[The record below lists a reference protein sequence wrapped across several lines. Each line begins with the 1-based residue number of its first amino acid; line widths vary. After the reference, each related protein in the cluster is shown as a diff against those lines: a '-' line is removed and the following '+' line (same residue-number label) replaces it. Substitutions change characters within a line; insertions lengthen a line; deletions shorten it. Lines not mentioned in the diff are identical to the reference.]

1 MTNELKATLLCVAF
15 LTDYALC
22 LGYGRV
28 DLLLMSLAVFIVI
41 LAASA
46 KLEKVEK
53 RLKRYKDD
61 ADRRGREEMAS
72 KNESIEEPQ
81 EETPVITVTRGRRAS

>member
-1 MTNELKATLLCVAF
+1 MTNEIKATLLCVAF

-28 DLLLMSLAVFIVI
+28 DLLLVSLAVFIVI

-61 ADRRGREEMAS
+61 ADRRGREQMAG
-72 KNESIEEPQ
+72 
-81 EETPVITVTRGRRAS
+81 EETQEAPVITVTRGSRDSCGT

>member
-1 MTNELKATLLCVAF
+1 MKNEVKVVLFCIAF

-22 LGYGRV
+22 LGYERV
-28 DLLLMSLAVFIVI
+28 DLLAVSLVVFVTI

-46 KLEKVEK
+46 KLEKAEK

-61 ADRRGREEMAS
+61 ADRRGREEMSEEA
-72 KNESIEEPQ
+72 ESVEGPQ
-81 EETPVITVTRGRRAS
+81 EPPVIVMTRGKAS

>member
-28 DLLLMSLAVFIVI
+28 DLLAVSLVVFIVI

-53 RLKRYKDD
+53 RLKLYKDD
-61 ADRRGREEMAS
+61 ADRRGREEMAEEA
-72 KNESIEEPQ
+72 ESIAETQ
-81 EETPVITVTRGRRAS
+81 EAPVIIMTRGKAS

>member
-28 DLLLMSLAVFIVI
+28 DLLLVSLAVFIVI

-46 KLEKVEK
+46 KLEKAEK

-61 ADRRGREEMAS
+61 ADRRGREQMA
-72 KNESIEEPQ
+72 EIREEQAEQPRI
-81 EETPVITVTRGRRAS
+81 VMTRGKAS

>member
-1 MTNELKATLLCVAF
+1 MKNEVKVVLFCIAF

-22 LGYGRV
+22 LANWRI
-28 DLLLMSLAVFIVI
+28 DMLLISLVFFVVI

-61 ADRRGREEMAS
+61 ADRRGREQMA
-72 KNESIEEPQ
+72 
-81 EETPVITVTRGRRAS
+81 EETQEAPVITVTRGSRAS

>member
-1 MTNELKATLLCVAF
+1 MTNELKTTLLCVAF

-28 DLLLMSLAVFIVI
+28 DLLLVSLAVFIVI

-72 KNESIEEPQ
+72 KNESV
-81 EETPVITVTRGRRAS
+81 EETQEAPVIVITRGKAS

>member
-1 MTNELKATLLCVAF
+1 MTNELKAALLCVAF

-28 DLLLMSLAVFIVI
+28 DLLAVSLVVFVTI

-46 KLEKVEK
+46 KLEKAEK

-61 ADRRGREEMAS
+61 ADRRGREQMA
-72 KNESIEEPQ
+72 
-81 EETPVITVTRGRRAS
+81 EETQEAPVITVTRGSKAS

>member
-28 DLLLMSLAVFIVI
+28 DLLLVSLAVFIVI
-41 LAASA
+41 LVASA

-61 ADRRGREEMAS
+61 ADRRGREAMTEEP
-72 KNESIEEPQ
+72 ESVEEPQ
-81 EETPVITVTRGRRAS
+81 EAPVITVTRGSKAS

>member
-22 LGYGRV
+22 LGYERI
-28 DLLLMSLAVFIVI
+28 DLLLVSLVVFIVI

-46 KLEKVEK
+46 KIEKIEK
-53 RLKRYKDD
+53 RLQMYKDD
-61 ADRRGREEMAS
+61 ADRRGREAMTEEP
-72 KNESIEEPQ
+72 ESVEEPQ
-81 EETPVITVTRGRRAS
+81 EAPVIVITRGKAS

>member
-1 MTNELKATLLCVAF
+1 MTNELKATLFCIAF

-28 DLLLMSLAVFIVI
+28 DLLAVSLVVFVTI

-46 KLEKVEK
+46 RLEKAEK
-53 RLKRYKDD
+53 RLKLYKDD
-61 ADRRGREEMAS
+61 ADRRGRELMS
-72 KNESIEEPQ
+72 ESEPEEIHEQ
-81 EETPVITVTRGRRAS
+81 HITMTRGKSA